1 MRSHEVKMD
10 FGGSMTDN
18 KAKLPL
24 EIRIER
30 LERQNRLFR
39 RGIFTCLIALVSVV
53 LMAQTKHPRKAASA
67 TPAASAIPEK
77 IEAGSFILKDST
89 GKVRAEL
96 SMAGTGPTFK
106 LRDESGVPQVTISLN
121 DGAPQGPMMLFSDSQ
136 HHGAVSIS
144 VLQGMGSQLSLVGAR
159 PDIQARMA
167 VTPDGTSFEM
177 SDSEGFTTS
186 IGNGIQ
192 AGKGKQVK
200 KTTAASVTLYG
211 KDRKLLWATP

>member
-1 MRSHEVKMD
+1 
-10 FGGSMTDN
+10 MTDHPG
-18 KAKLPL
+18 KHPL

-39 RGIFTCLIALVSVV
+39 RGILTCLIALVSVV
-53 LMAQTKHPRKAASA
+53 LMAQTKHPRKSTPSPTAAA
-67 TPAASAIPEK
+67 PAVPEK

-96 SMAGTGPTFK
+96 SMAGTGPAFK
-106 LRDESGVPQVTISLN
+106 LRDESGTPQVTISLI
-121 DGAPQGPMMLFSDSQ
+121 DGAPQGPVMLLSDSRHQ
-136 HHGAVSIS
+136 ASVSIS

-167 VTPDGTSFEM
+167 VTPDGTSLEM

-186 IGNGIQ
+186 IGNGLQ
-192 AGKGKQVK
+192 AGKGKQPK
-200 KTTAASVTLYG
+200 KTTAASMTLYG
-211 KDRKLLWATP
+211 KDRKLLWSTP

>member
-1 MRSHEVKMD
+1 MSKHQEKQ
-10 FGGSMTDN
+10 
-18 KAKLPL
+18 PL

-39 RGIFTCLIALVSVV
+39 RGALTCLIALVSVG
-53 LMAQTKHPRKAASA
+53 LMGQTKRPRKAAPA
-67 TPAASAIPEK
+67 TAPAAPAIPEK
-77 IEAGSFILKDST
+77 IEAGSFILKDSN

-106 LRDESGVPQVTISLN
+106 LRDESGTPLVTLSLN
-121 DGAPQGPMMLFSDSQ
+121 DGSPQGPMMFFSDPQ
-136 HHGAVSIS
+136 HHAAVSIS

-167 VTPDGTSFEM
+167 VEPDGTSFEM
-177 SDSEGFTTS
+177 SDSNGFTTS

-192 AGKGKQVK
+192 ASKGKQPK
-200 KTTAASVTLYG
+200 KTTAASITLYG
-211 KDRKLLWATP
+211 KDRKVLWSTP

>member
-1 MRSHEVKMD
+1 
-10 FGGSMTDN
+10 MTDHQDE
-18 KAKLPL
+18 LPL
-24 EIRIER
+24 EIRIVK

-39 RGIFTCLIALVSVV
+39 RGILTCLVSLVSVV
-53 LMAQTKHPRKAASA
+53 LMAQTTKHPRKTTSA
-67 TPAASAIPEK
+67 TTPAAAAIPDK

-106 LRDESGVPQVTISLN
+106 LRDESGIPLVTLSLN
-121 DGAPQGPMMLFSDSQ
+121 DGAPQGPMMLLSDPQ
-136 HHGAVSIS
+136 HHASVSIS
-144 VLQGMGSQLSLVGAR
+144 VLQGMGSQLSLVGER

-167 VTPDGTSFEM
+167 VTPDGTSLEM

-186 IGNGIQ
+186 IGNGMQ
-192 AGKGKQVK
+192 AGKGKQPK

-211 KDRKLLWATP
+211 KDRKLLWSTP

>member
-1 MRSHEVKMD
+1 
-10 FGGSMTDN
+10 MTEQQD
-18 KAKLPL
+18 KHPL

-39 RGIFTCLIALVSVV
+39 RGIFTCLIVMVSVV
-53 LMAQTKHPRKAASA
+53 LMAQTKHPRKATSA
-67 TPAASAIPEK
+67 TTPATVAIPDK
-77 IEAGSFILKDST
+77 IEAGSFILKDSA

-106 LRDESGVPQVTISLN
+106 LRDESGLPLVTLSLN
-121 DGAPQGPMMLFSDSQ
+121 DGAPQGPMMLLADRQ
-136 HHGAVSIS
+136 HHASVSVS
-144 VLQGMGSQLSLVGAR
+144 VLEGMGSQLSLMGER

-167 VTPDGTSFEM
+167 VTPDGTSLEM

-186 IGNGIQ
+186 IGNGMQ
-192 AGKGKQVK
+192 AGKGKQPK

-211 KDRKLLWATP
+211 KDRKLLWSTP

>member
-1 MRSHEVKMD
+1 
-10 FGGSMTDN
+10 
-18 KAKLPL
+18 
-24 EIRIER
+24 
-30 LERQNRLFR
+30 
-39 RGIFTCLIALVSVV
+39 
-53 LMAQTKHPRKAASA
+53 
-67 TPAASAIPEK
+67 
-77 IEAGSFILKDST
+77 
-89 GKVRAEL
+89 
-96 SMAGTGPTFK
+96 MAGTGPTFK

-167 VTPDGTSFEM
+167 VTPDGTSLEM

-192 AGKGKQVK
+192 AGKGKQAK
-200 KTTAASVTLYG
+200 KTTAASMTLYG
-211 KDRKLLWATP
+211 KDRKLLWSTP

>member
-1 MRSHEVKMD
+1 
-10 FGGSMTDN
+10 MTDHQD
-18 KAKLPL
+18 KHPL

-39 RGIFTCLIALVSVV
+39 RGILTCVIALASVV
-53 LMAQTKHPRKAASA
+53 LMAQTKHPRKA
-67 TPAASAIPEK
+67 TPATTPTAPAIPDK

-106 LRDESGVPQVTISLN
+106 LRDESGIPLVTLSLN
-121 DGAPQGPMMLFSDSQ
+121 DGAPQGPMMLLADPQ
-136 HHGAVSIS
+136 HHAAFSVS
-144 VLQGMGSQLSLVGAR
+144 VLEGMGSQLSLVGER

-167 VTPDGTSFEM
+167 VTPDGTSLEM

-186 IGNGIQ
+186 IGNGMQ
-192 AGKGKQVK
+192 ATKGKQPK

-211 KDRKLLWATP
+211 KDRKVLWSTP

>member
-1 MRSHEVKMD
+1 
-10 FGGSMTDN
+10 MTDHQD
-18 KAKLPL
+18 KHPL

-67 TPAASAIPEK
+67 TTPATAAIPDK
-77 IEAGSFILKDST
+77 IEAGSFILKDSA

-106 LRDESGVPQVTISLN
+106 LRDESGIPLVTLSLN
-121 DGAPQGPMMLFSDSQ
+121 DGTPQGPMMLLSDPQ
-136 HHGAVSIS
+136 HHASVSVS

-167 VTPDGTSFEM
+167 VTPDGTSLEM

-186 IGNGIQ
+186 IGNGMQ
-192 AGKGKQVK
+192 TGKGKQPK

-211 KDRKLLWATP
+211 KDRKLLWSTP